1 MGTAYLLDTNI
12 IIYFL
17 DSALPDKALDFIEFN
32 LDESGSFMSVISK
45 IELLGWQAPSAQTMR
60 QVEKFVIDS
69 TVLPLSDLI
78 VEKTIELRRIQKIK
92 LPDAVIAATAI
103 ANNLTLLSRN
113 DDDFRKIAGLKYI
126 NPFTDL

>member
-1 MGTAYLLDTNI
+1 MGTACLLDTNI
-12 IIYFL
+12 VIYFL

-32 LDESGSFMSVISK
+32 LDESGSYMSVISK
-45 IELLGWQAPSAQTMR
+45 IELLGWQSPSVHAMQ
-60 QVEKFVIDS
+60 QVEKFVTDS
-69 TVLPLSDLI
+69 IVLPLTDAI

-92 LPDAVIAATAI
+92 LPDAVIAATAM

-113 DDDFRKIAGLKYI
+113 DDDFRKIAGLKYL